1 MPRASAAVLALLLTA
16 TALVAST
23 GQAHADPEPPG
34 DQPLPGYTISNPPLA
49 PIVVDGHETSVRQG
63 VREHAAYILEVPEHW
78 NGELVMWA
86 HGYRGNSYELYPET
100 PGFELRRTF
109 LEQGYAWAASS
120 YSTNGYDVGA
130 GVRSTQDLATY
141 ATSVLPHRATR
152 TYVTGVS
159 MGGHVIARSLEQ
171 YPGLYDGALPMCGQ
185 LGDVELFDYFLDYN
199 LAAQTLAR
207 HDAYPYPAD
216 YQDVDVPLIKDRLG
230 LDGALTPEGEQLR
243 ALTIERSGGQRP
255 GVEAAF
261 ELWKDYLF
269 TFGLADDGGT
279 LGFNIGRVASNRD
292 SVYTPNTPVDLDA
305 EIERADAADPAARNS
320 RRLNEPSRI
329 AGRPTAPVVS
339 LHNLGDIFV
348 PYSLEQSYAR
358 KAARHHRS
366 DLLVQR
372 GIRSA
377 DHCEFSPA
385 EASAAWNDLVDWV
398 EHGDRPAGDDV
409 LDPAAVADADHGCA
423 FTDAAAYGT
432 GTRGLYEPCP

>member
-1 MPRASAAVLALLLTA
+1 MTRASAAVLALLLTA

-23 GQAHADPEPPG
+23 GPATADPEPPG
-34 DQPLPGYTISNPPLA
+34 DQPLPGYTISNPPVA
-49 PIVVDGHETSVRQG
+49 PIVVDGQETTVRQG
-63 VREHAAYILEVPEHW
+63 VHEHAAYILEVPEDW

-86 HGYRGNSYELYPET
+86 HGYRGLSYELMPET
-100 PGFELRRTF
+100 PGFELRRTY

-141 ATSVLPHRATR
+141 AAKLLPRRATR

-159 MGGHVIARSLEQ
+159 MGGHVIGRSLEQ
-171 YPGLYDGALPMCGQ
+171 YPGFYDGALPMCGQ
-185 LGDVELFDYFLDYN
+185 LGDVDLFDYFLDYN
-199 LAAQTLAR
+199 LAAQALAG
-207 HDAYPYPAD
+207 HDAYPYPSD
-216 YQDVDVPLIKDRLG
+216 YQNADVPLIKERLG
-230 LDGALTPEGEQLR
+230 LDGTLTPEGEQLR
-243 ALTIERSGGQRP
+243 AMTIERSGGQRP

-261 ELWKDYLF
+261 DHWKDYLF
-269 TFGLADDGGT
+269 TFGVADDGGT
-279 LGFNIGRVASNRD
+279 LGFNISRVATNRT
-292 SVYTPNTPVDLDA
+292 SVYSPNTPVDLNT
-305 EIERADAADPAARNS
+305 EIERADAADQAARS
-320 RRLNEPSRI
+320 SHRLNEPSRI
-329 AGRPTAPVVS
+329 SGRPTAPVVS
-339 LHNLGDIFV
+339 LHNLGDMFV

-366 DLLVQR
+366 GPLVQR

-377 DHCEFSPA
+377 EHCEFSPA

-409 LDPAAVADADHGCA
+409 LDPAAVAAPDYGCA

-432 GTRGLYEPCP
+432 GTRGLYARCP